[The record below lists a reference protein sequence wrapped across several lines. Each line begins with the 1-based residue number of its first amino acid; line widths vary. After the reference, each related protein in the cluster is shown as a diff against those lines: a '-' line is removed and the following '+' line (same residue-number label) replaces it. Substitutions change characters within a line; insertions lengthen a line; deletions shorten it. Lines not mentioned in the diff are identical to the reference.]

1 MYRINE
7 SRRESRTRESEPL
20 DNTTTGTNEPES
32 SIPFTNYSTKLSDI
46 KQEIDED
53 FKDKYFI

>member
-1 MYRINE
+1 M
-7 SRRESRTRESEPL
+7 RESRNRESEPL